1 MLKTLL
7 GVRSRT
13 TFAPLALY
21 LSAIA
26 LAACSASQSI
36 TNLDPVASGKSY
48 QAQYQSSDQSLAM
61 KITPVAEV
69 LNRNKCL
76 RPEASPIAPTKWVEQ
91 EFLSSGD
98 LVDVAIGTDETF
110 SGKYEISQDGTLKLR
125 DLVSVRALGR
135 TVTEVEK
142 AISEAMAAG
151 NFYRSKP
158 QVSVRLAD
166 YGNARLFVSGAVF
179 EPGAVTLGGSAASSN
194 DNTRVQAI
202 GAATEGRLLTRAI
215 QNAGGV
221 RPDADLSRIVLTRRN
236 SKTIFD
242 LRPVIIGGAFAD
254 AVLLQ
259 GDQITVPSRGC
270 FQSELMVPSAVSPVG
285 VKVFMS
291 NLTEPAISNAN
302 SAINKDTR
310 EMRYGTRFLQAVV
323 SMNCVGGSKATNA
336 SRAAVLYSRNPITG
350 KSVVIERKLEDL
362 VRNAN
367 RDDYDPF
374 ILPNDAIACYD
385 STVTDVE
392 KIAQG
397 FGIVG
402 SSIIIG
408 RGL

>member
-13 TFAPLALY
+13 TIAPLALY

>member
-13 TFAPLALY
+13 TIAPLALY

-76 RPEASPIAPTKWVEQ
+76 RPEAPPIAPTKWVEQ